1 MTVAKQKGYFSG
13 STAIVALLHGR
24 DPPRNPNGAA
34 AAAAAAAAAPAPP
47 PGTTPPPD
55 AGTLSLIVAN
65 LGDCRA
71 VLCRAGKAI
80 RLSDDH
86 KPNRR
91 DEKARIERAGGHVVD
106 IGGIHRVCT
115 AAAKAGLKL
124 ARPGHT

>member
-1 MTVAKQKGYFSG
+1 MH
-13 STAIVALLHGR
+13 I
-24 DPPRNPNGAA
+24 
-34 AAAAAAAAAPAPP
+34 
-47 PGTTPPPD
+47 
-55 AGTLSLIVAN
+55 AN
-65 LGDCRA
+65 VGDCRA

-124 ARPGHT
+124 ARPGRT